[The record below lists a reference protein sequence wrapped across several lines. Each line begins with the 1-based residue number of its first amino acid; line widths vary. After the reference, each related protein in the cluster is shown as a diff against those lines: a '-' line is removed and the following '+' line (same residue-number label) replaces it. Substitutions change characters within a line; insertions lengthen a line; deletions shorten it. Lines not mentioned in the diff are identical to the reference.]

1 MITISYDIIFFLVV
15 LIYYCSICICLS
27 TFLCLFYLI
36 IKYVLFIIR
45 EEFYEMK
52 VKLCGDDETTSSY
65 TLNKKREHWNTTGTP
80 ERNHRE
86 AKEKA

>member
-52 VKLCGDDETTSSY
+52 KVKKCVAPLPHRLTRKG
-65 TLNKKREHWNTTGTP
+65 KNTVVVLVRILP
-80 ERNHRE
+80 PQ
-86 AKEKA
+86 